1 MWEKSH
7 VTLNKSKSTSTEERP
22 RRFPIG
28 FGKLAGDSILCCP
41 KNFTARQAQKT
52 THPEVKNQ
60 HHLKQTSTQPP
71 NLVGFPEHSC
81 DFFWGEGCI
90 GVFLPVAKTGTLTK
104 TSATQ
109 TQPNHSGYGRVLLS
123 FGGFLIGGHLFRR
136 RPQSQLFNY
145 GPSCLRHFLKRLWVR
160 NKVLIR
166 PKIKGSQYG

>member
-22 RRFPIG
+22 RRFSIG

-90 GVFLPVAKTGTLTK
+90 GVFLPVAKTGTLT
-104 TSATQ
+104 Q

-123 FGGFLIGGHLFRR
+123 FFPHRWTPLPEKATIPTLQLWAKLPAAF
-136 RPQSQLFNY
+136 SQATL
-145 GPSCLRHFLKRLWVR
+145 GKE
-160 NKVLIR
+160 
-166 PKIKGSQYG
+166 